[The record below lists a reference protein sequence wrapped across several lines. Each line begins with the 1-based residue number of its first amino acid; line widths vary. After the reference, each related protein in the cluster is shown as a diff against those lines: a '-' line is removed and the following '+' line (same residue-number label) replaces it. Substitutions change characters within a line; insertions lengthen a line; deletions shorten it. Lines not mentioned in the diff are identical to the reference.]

1 MASKVSMEKMAHYAF
16 IAFVI
21 IAIVA
26 GLAFGAWAYSINNN
40 FIPTNTNGFTNST
53 WASDN
58 SWILLIMVILGVI
71 VGFISITTA
80 EVQPFLVATIALVVA
95 SLANVWTP
103 LYKISSILP
112 YWAVTILSYIVAFAA
127 PAAVIIAVR
136 AVVDLAMKK

>member
-1 MASKVSMEKMAHYAF
+1 MASKASMEKMAHYAF

-26 GLAFGAWAYSINNN
+26 GLAFGAWAYSLNNN
-40 FIPTNTNGFTNST
+40 FNAYPNGFNNDT

-58 SWILLIMVILGVI
+58 SWILLIMVVLGVI
-71 VGFISITTA
+71 VGFISITTT

-127 PAAVIIAVR
+127 PAAVIIAIR